1 MVGDQF
7 CADQE
12 KGRTLVAQWTLW
24 LRGIVGIIFLAFG
37 LVWTLQG
44 LNIVRGSFMSG
55 QTMWL
60 VIGIIVA
67 LLGVWLLWTLRNSR
81 GKVSVG

>member
-1 MVGDQF
+1 
-7 CADQE
+7 
-12 KGRTLVAQWTLW
+12 
-24 LRGIVGIIFLAFG
+24 
-37 LVWTLQG
+37 
-44 LNIVRGSFMSG
+44 MSG
-55 QTMWL
+55 QTMWM